1 MRRKDREVKSME
13 KMLEILD
20 ACDCCRIGLIDE
32 FCPYILPLNFGY
44 EEKDGELI
52 LYFHGATEG
61 KKIDLIKEQNIAAFE
76 MDRKHELVVGDSACQ
91 YSYRYQSIMGKG
103 KIYLVTESIEKIH
116 ALKIIMKHYA
126 KNREWEF
133 TEEQAKSVAV
143 IRIVVTEWTCKEH
156 S

>member
-1 MRRKDREVKSME
+1 MRRKDREVNSKE

-20 ACDCCRIGLIDE
+20 ECDCCRIGLIDDS
-32 FCPYILPLNFGY
+32 CPYILPLNFGY
-44 EEKDGELI
+44 EELNGELI

-103 KIYLVTESIEKIH
+103 KIDLVTESIEKIH
-116 ALKIIMKHYA
+116 ALKLIMKHYSE
-126 KNREWEF
+126 NREWEF